1 MIAALIVITLL
12 TALVATEPD
21 TPAPGRAPE
30 PDPLV
35 SAGKKIDGERAEKFN
50 LPGSPGDL
58 KWCGPVA

>member
-30 PDPLV
+30 PDPSGPL
-35 SAGKKIDGERAEKFN
+35 GKK
-50 LPGSPGDL
+50 
-58 KWCGPVA
+58 

>member
-30 PDPLV
+30 PDPLCPL
-35 SAGKKIDGERAEKFN
+35 GKK
-50 LPGSPGDL
+50 
-58 KWCGPVA
+58 